1 MKVDN
6 NIFGYEKIE
15 KIRLVKICDE
25 LLLYKGK
32 VLQKKIRL
40 YPLMIYLMQI
50 ILYFKIEKY
59 KKKKINYIL

>member
-25 LLLYKGK
+25 FLLYKGK
-32 VLQKKIRL
+32 GASKENSVISPNDLFDANHTLLQNRE
-40 YPLMIYLMQI
+40 
-50 ILYFKIEKY
+50 ILKEEG
-59 KKKKINYIL
+59 